1 VTAVDDPV
9 EITSARLPGPALHDF
24 LRAARQQPG
33 LAPVRL
39 VGRAA
44 LLVARF
50 DDVKEFL
57 ADAERFPGGPVYG
70 IQVEPVVGRT
80 FISMDGDEHL
90 RTRQLA
96 MPAFRSRVV
105 SRFVDEQLVPLA
117 HEIVDRFAT
126 RGEGD
131 LVADLTDVLPFAA
144 ISRKVGLPVGTE
156 EGQRIAARRLLS
168 YPATPE
174 VALRAAGE
182 VTDVV
187 RVALEQRRR
196 EPADDVLSHLLATGM
211 DDEAVLSHV
220 RLLYAVGATTTADAM
235 SNLFAVLLARPEL
248 VERAR
253 VEPALR
259 PRIVGELLRY
269 EPPVPLLPRLATRP
283 GTVGG
288 VEVPAG
294 TLLVAG
300 LAAANRDPSVYAD
313 PDAFDPDRQEGELLT
328 FGFGPKFC
336 PGWNLARS
344 QLLAALEV
352 VLERLPGLRLAADVQ
367 PEGAVLRS
375 TPHLPVRWSTAPGR
389 RSGARAARASSWP
402 GPALPPS

>member
-1 VTAVDDPV
+1 
-9 EITSARLPGPALHDF
+9 
-24 LRAARQQPG
+24 
-33 LAPVRL
+33 
-39 VGRAA
+39 
-44 LLVARF
+44 
-50 DDVKEFL
+50 
-57 ADAERFPGGPVYG
+57 
-70 IQVEPVVGRT
+70 
-80 FISMDGDEHL
+80 
-90 RTRQLA
+90 
-96 MPAFRSRVV
+96 AFRSRVV

-117 HEIVDRFAT
+117 HEIVDRFAA

-156 EGQRIAARRLLS
+156 ERQRIAARQLLS

-182 VTDVV
+182 VTEVL
-187 RVALEQRRR
+187 RTTLEERRR
-196 EPADDVLSHLLATGM
+196 ESRDDVLSHLLATGM
-211 DDEAVLSHV
+211 EDEAVLSHV

-235 SNLFAVLLARPEL
+235 SNLFAVLLARPQL

-253 VEPALR
+253 TEPELR
-259 PRIVGELLRY
+259 RRIVGELLRF

-283 GTVGG
+283 GTIGG
-288 VEVPAG
+288 VDVPAG

-300 LAAANRDPSVYAD
+300 LAAANRDPDVYAE
-313 PDAFDPDRQEGELLT
+313 PDVFDPDREEGELLT

-344 QLLAALEV
+344 QLLAALDV
-352 VLERLPGLRLAADVQ
+352 VLDRLPGLRLVDDAQ

-375 TPHLPVRWSTAPGR
+375 TPRLAVRWD
-389 RSGARAARASSWP
+389 AA
-402 GPALPPS
+402 